1 MSIQYTVMGFELTT
15 FGTWSLPITT
25 RPGLPPKQSKLLLY
39 VKYSFTIISIG
50 AWVDVSQNGFV
61 LFHVSNPGTY
71 LPTYLHL
78 IKQWTSVLMSFTTT
92 RGHYIKQFS
101 HGSSIN
107 ILRVLMYGVLGT
119 HAAYNYQAYHYG
131 LIKS

>member
-1 MSIQYTVMGFELTT
+1 MSPKMGLFFFT
-15 FGTWSLPITT
+15 FQILVP
-25 RPGLPPKQSKLLLY
+25 
-39 VKYSFTIISIG
+39 
-50 AWVDVSQNGFV
+50 
-61 LFHVSNPGTY
+61 TY

-119 HAAYNYQAYHYG
+119 HAAYNYQANYHYG